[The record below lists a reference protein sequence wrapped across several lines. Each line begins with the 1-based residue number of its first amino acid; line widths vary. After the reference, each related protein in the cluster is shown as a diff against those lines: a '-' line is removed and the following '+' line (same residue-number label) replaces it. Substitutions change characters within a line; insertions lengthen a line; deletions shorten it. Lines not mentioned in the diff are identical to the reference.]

1 LADHVFARILRG
13 EIPADFVHQDE
24 RCVAFRDVAPK
35 APVHLLVIPRRELKN
50 IGAMGEGDR
59 ELLGHLLWVCRKV
72 AHEAGLAE
80 GGYRIV
86 SNVGADGGQTVD
98 HLHFH
103 VLGGRRLGWP
113 PG

>member
-1 LADHVFARILRG
+1 MADTVFGKILRG
-13 EIPADFVHQDE
+13 EIPADFVHQDD

-35 APVHLLVIPRRELKN
+35 APVHLLVIPREPIRNVAAMDEEQREL
-50 IGAMGEGDR
+50 I
-59 ELLGHLLWVCRKV
+59 GHLLWVCRKV
-72 AHEAGLAE
+72 AEEAGLA
-80 GGYRIV
+80 GDGYRV
-86 SNVGADGGQTVD
+86 VTNVGADGGQSVD

>member
-1 LADHVFARILRG
+1 MADTIFAKILRG

-35 APVHLLVIPRRELKN
+35 APVHLLVIPREPLRNLADMDAAQREL
-50 IGAMGEGDR
+50 I
-59 ELLGHLLWVCRKV
+59 GHLLWVCRKI
-72 AHEAGLAE
+72 AAEAGLE
-80 GGYRIV
+80 GDGYRIV
-86 SNVGADGGQTVD
+86 TNVGADGGQTVD